1 MVQVA
6 TYLRRSQAERIAAQR
21 NPDGSPYE
29 PRKPRLRNKKGAIRR
44 TMFEKLRQAKRL
56 RKTATAQSA
65 TVTIGGRSARI
76 ARVHQYGLR
85 DKVDWA
91 QAQHRERQVREA
103 RTARLHGGRRRRHHR
118 HRSAPRHRRRLTPRH
133 KRRGRD
139 SPRRTH
145 RRYRSRTRG
154 RFGTVAAC
162 PVQSIPFNKFPI

>member
-1 MVQVA
+1 MSDDINRLADWAAPLLAGLSAERRRAAMVQVA

-56 RKTATAQSA
+56 RKTATDNSA

-85 DKVDWA
+85 DKVDW
-91 QAQHRERQVREA
+91 RKA
-103 RTARLHGGRRRRHHR
+103 RTVTVKYAQRQLLGFTAADEDAITDIVLHHITAGG
-118 HRSAPRHRRRLTPRH
+118 
-133 KRRGRD
+133 
-139 SPRRTH
+139 
-145 RRYRSRTRG
+145 
-154 RFGTVAAC
+154 
-162 PVQSIPFNKFPI
+162 